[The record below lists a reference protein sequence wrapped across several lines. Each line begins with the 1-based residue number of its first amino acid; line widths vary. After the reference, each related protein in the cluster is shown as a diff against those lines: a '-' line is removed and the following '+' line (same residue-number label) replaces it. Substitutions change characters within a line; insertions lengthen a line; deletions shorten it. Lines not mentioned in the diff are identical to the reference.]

1 MLVWVVLEGTV
12 TRGPISV
19 GVGIFFLE
27 NFEFRA
33 ICELHLLFGN
43 LPRSLPCLGRLQV
56 CDCGPPH
63 PPPPPRTPGLICL
76 TFYSAISFAGAHMTS
91 KEHKRCLLTLYLL
104 LEA

>member
-1 MLVWVVLEGTV
+1 MLVWVLLEGTV
-12 TRGPISV
+12 IRGPISV

-43 LPRSLPCLGRLQV
+43 LCLGRLQV

-63 PPPPPRTPGLICL
+63 PEPQAS
-76 TFYSAISFAGAHMTS
+76 SAISFAGAHMTS